1 MNKISFLSQSLFLII
16 MQRLKKNQ
24 MENNSWMT
32 CSTTEQVLF
41 HRCKKM
47 EKWFTLEENDALAS
61 KAEKLLFFFFD
72 DFFQHRSGGG
82 AETLGK
88 LMARCTATMRG
99 RRSFP
104 GNPEEISKRGAT
116 HESSGQMVPFPGSPR
131 A

>member
-1 MNKISFLSQSLFLII
+1 MFNNRAGSFSS
-16 MQRLKKNQ
+16 MQKNG
-24 MENNSWMT
+24 EVVHVGG
-32 CSTTEQVLF
+32 ERRARVKGGEVAF
-41 HRCKKM
+41 
-47 EKWFTLEENDALAS
+47 
-61 KAEKLLFFFFD
+61 FFFFD

>member
-1 MNKISFLSQSLFLII
+1 
-16 MQRLKKNQ
+16 
-24 MENNSWMT
+24 MENNS
-32 CSTTEQVLF
+32 TTERKVLF
-41 HRCKKM
+41 YRCKKVK
-47 EKWFTLEENDALAS
+47 KWLASEESDAS
-61 KAEKLLFFFFD
+61 KAEEFLFFFFFN
-72 DFFQHRSGGG
+72 DFFQHKNEGGG
-82 AETLGK
+82 ETLGK

>member
-1 MNKISFLSQSLFLII
+1 
-16 MQRLKKNQ
+16 MQRLRENQ
-24 MENNSWMT
+24 MENNSSPFNNRAEGSFLSMQK
-32 CSTTEQVLF
+32 S
-41 HRCKKM
+41 
-47 EKWFTLEENDALAS
+47 EEVARIGGKRRVKS
-61 KAEKLLFFFFD
+61 GGVSFFFFN
-72 DFFQHRSGGG
+72 DFFQHKNEGGG
-82 AETLGK
+82 ETLGK

>member
-1 MNKISFLSQSLFLII
+1 
-16 MQRLKKNQ
+16 
-24 MENNSWMT
+24 MENNSPPFNN
-32 CSTTEQVLF
+32 QVEDSFLSMQ
-41 HRCKKM
+41 KS
-47 EKWFTLEENDALAS
+47 EEVARIGGKRRVKS
-61 KAEKLLFFFFD
+61 GGVSFFFFFN
-72 DFFQHRSGGG
+72 DFFQHKNEGGG
-82 AETLGK
+82 ETLGK

>member
-1 MNKISFLSQSLFLII
+1 M
-16 MQRLKKNQ
+16 KKWLA
-24 MENNSWMT
+24 S
-32 CSTTEQVLF
+32 
-41 HRCKKM
+41 
-47 EKWFTLEENDALAS
+47 EESDAS
-61 KAEKLLFFFFD
+61 KAEEFLFFFFN
-72 DFFQHRSGGG
+72 DFFQHKNEGGG
-82 AETLGK
+82 ETLGK